1 MDVWSRFGFSSS
13 SFKVEGIP
21 LNANA
26 SVLNNAL
33 PSDPPGCGVEAFGVI
48 RLPFEEIAPL
58 RKNPGPSLGSKIPV
72 SMLKHADHQTLLGLA
87 AILKAAKDF
96 GWQEHAFADWGVIA
110 APRFL
115 GRIPAAAVIDRFQA
129 MGVSGMSPIII
140 PTLSLHAP
148 AGSLSLAIKSH
159 GFNYGVGG
167 GPGHLTEALLAGL
180 AARDDGDVPGV
191 WVVATGF
198 DPEPIPDV
206 AGNSTVPTFGYAV
219 ALALVA
225 KSTGKTRLNLRIV
238 PAAAIG
244 SESQAMP
251 EHPSLVELAAFLSD
265 YEPGLRKRRWFGAIP
280 GGGAFEIED
289 DPARGIAANDQ
300 CRSRA
305 S

>member
-1 MDVWSRFGFSSS
+1 M
-13 SFKVEGIP
+13 
-21 LNANA
+21 NANA
-26 SVLNNAL
+26 HVLNNAL
-33 PSDPPGCGVEAFGVI
+33 PSEPPGCGVEAFGVM
-48 RLPFEEIAPL
+48 RLPFDEIARL

-87 AILKAAKDF
+87 AILKAAQDC
-96 GWQEHAFADWGVIA
+96 GWQEHTFADWGVIA

-115 GRIPAAAVIDRFQA
+115 GRTPAAAAIDRFQT

-180 AARDDGDVPGV
+180 AAQDDGDVPGV

-206 AGNSTVPTFGYAV
+206 AGNSLVPSFGYAV

-238 PAAAIG
+238 PTAVVDLQ
-244 SESQAMP
+244 SQAMY
-251 EHPSLVELAAFLSD
+251 EHPSLAELAEFLSD
-265 YEPGLRKRRWFGAIP
+265 SDPGLRPRRWFGAIP

-289 DPARGIAANDQ
+289 DPGRGIAANDH
-300 CRSRA
+300 CSSRA

>member
-1 MDVWSRFGFSSS
+1 M
-13 SFKVEGIP
+13 
-21 LNANA
+21 NANGP
-26 SVLNNAL
+26 VLNNAL
-33 PSDPPGCGVEAFGVI
+33 PSDPPGCGCGVEAFGVM
-48 RLPFEEIAPL
+48 RLPLDEIALL

-72 SMLKHADHQTLLGLA
+72 SMLKHADHQTVLGLA
-87 AILKAAKDF
+87 AILKAANDF

-115 GRIPAAAVIDRFQA
+115 GRIPAAAVIDRFQTL
-129 MGVSGMSPIII
+129 GVSGMSPIII

-206 AGNSTVPTFGYAV
+206 AGKSIVPTFGYAV
-219 ALALVA
+219 ALALVS
-225 KSTGKTRLNLRIV
+225 KSTGTTRLHLRMV
-238 PAAAIG
+238 PTAAVDSA
-244 SESQAMP
+244 SQATTEP
-251 EHPSLVELAAFLSD
+251 PSLVELAAFLSD
-265 YEPGLRKRRWFGAIP
+265 SDPGLRTRRWFGAIP

-289 DPARGIAANDQ
+289 DPARGIAAKDRCQ
-300 CRSRA
+300 SRA

>member
-1 MDVWSRFGFSSS
+1 M
-13 SFKVEGIP
+13 
-21 LNANA
+21 NANA
-26 SVLNNAL
+26 PVLNNAL
-33 PSDPPGCGVEAFGVI
+33 PSDPPGCGVEAFGVL
-48 RLPFEEIAPL
+48 RLPLDEIALL

-87 AILKAAKDF
+87 AILKAANDF
-96 GWQEHAFADWGVIA
+96 GWHERSFTDWGVIA

-115 GRIPAAAVIDRFQA
+115 GRIPSAAVIDRFQTQ
-129 MGVSGMSPIII
+129 GVSGMSPIII

-206 AGNSTVPTFGYAV
+206 AGNSIVPTLGYAV

-225 KSTGKTRLNLRIV
+225 ESTGRTRLNLRIV
-238 PAAAIG
+238 PAAAIDLQ
-244 SESQAMP
+244 SRATS
-251 EHPSLVELAAFLSD
+251 EHPSLVELAAFLSASN
-265 YEPGLRKRRWFGAIP
+265 PGLKKRCWFGSIP

-289 DPARGIAANDQ
+289 DSARGIAARDN
-300 CRSRA
+300 CSSRA